1 MKITEA
7 RSLDDGA
14 LAATLKG
21 LAGAEREA
29 TVALILHLAEFDQ
42 RQLYRGGG
50 FRSLFQSCV
59 EVLRLSEDAA
69 SNRIAAARMARRFPQ
84 VVDRLAAGTLSP
96 TTVRLIARHATPEN
110 SRALIEAATGKT
122 KRQVE
127 QLLARLFPERERPA
141 SIRPLG
147 PVPRPAPAAL
157 TTAPPPLLLATA
169 AMPPG
174 ALWSE
179 NADSPVQ
186 AAAPPLVAAA
196 APSRD
201 RAETA
206 VPDRFE
212 IRFTAKADT
221 VAKLKMV

>member
-96 TTVRLIARHATPEN
+96 TTVRLIAKRATPEN
-110 SRALIEAATGKT
+110 ASALIEAATGKT

-127 QLLARLFPERERPA
+127 ELLARLFPDLDVPA

-147 PVPRPAPAAL
+147 PPPRPAPLVFTTALPQAAL
-157 TTAPPPLLLATA
+157 TTASPPVA
-169 AMPPG
+169 
-174 ALWSE
+174 
-179 NADSPVQ
+179 
-186 AAAPPLVAAA
+186 VAAGPT
-196 APSRD
+196 APLALGD
-201 RAETA
+201 A
-206 VPDRFE
+206 
-212 IRFTAKADT
+212 
-221 VAKLKMV
+221 